1 MGIYLITYRTAKGES
16 FRYHV
21 NAKDVE
27 DAKKQFKRDNPNAIP
42 ISLTR
47 VSPCSN

>member
-1 MGIYLITYRTAKGES
+1 MGIYLITYRTVKGGS
-16 FRYHV
+16 FRYHA

-42 ISLTR
+42 INMTR
-47 VSPCSN
+47 IG